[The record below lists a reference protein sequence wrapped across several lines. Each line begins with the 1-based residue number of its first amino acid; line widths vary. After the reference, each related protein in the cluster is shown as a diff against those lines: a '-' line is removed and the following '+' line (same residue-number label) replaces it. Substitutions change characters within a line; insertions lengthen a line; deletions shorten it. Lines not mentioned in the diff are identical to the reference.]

1 MQAVSLGCLFVDD
14 FLQFCQIAGT
24 CANKFFFQGNLQQ
37 YNLDYI
43 GREVIRTYVN
53 MDTAARVSIS
63 RFVMQLTRNVERSE
77 AEMLAQQATT
87 ENDPNAAEVA
97 T

>member
-1 MQAVSLGCLFVDD
+1 
-14 FLQFCQIAGT
+14 
-24 CANKFFFQGNLQQ
+24 
-37 YNLDYI
+37 
-43 GREVIRTYVN
+43 
-53 MDTAARVSIS
+53 
-63 RFVMQLTRNVERSE
+63 MQLTRNVERSE